1 MHSITISRSL
11 GLLLRCMMNSP
22 KNIYKIEKKKKKKK
36 TKTKTKKQKT
46 KRPPQKRKE
55 KKFNAILFVHWEI
68 QNLRSISRF
77 TQESQK
83 ESL

>member
-22 KNIYKIEKKKKKKK
+22 KNIYKTEKKKKKQKKQKKK
-36 TKTKTKKQKT
+36 TKNKKATIEK
-46 KRPPQKRKE
+46 KR